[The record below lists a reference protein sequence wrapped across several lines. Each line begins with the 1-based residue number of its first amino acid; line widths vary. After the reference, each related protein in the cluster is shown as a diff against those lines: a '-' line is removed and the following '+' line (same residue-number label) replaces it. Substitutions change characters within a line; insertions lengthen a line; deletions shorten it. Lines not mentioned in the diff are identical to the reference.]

1 MARSLAV
8 SRKLPIL
15 IDDPDFQQLFP
26 NSWIYRVTYG

>member
-8 SRKLPIL
+8 SRLLPIL

-26 NSWIYRVTYG
+26 NGWIHRVTHG